1 MASLSS
7 DFSQLPPVGIMDIV
21 NHLIMSSTG
30 YDYRML
36 SSCHSFEEYD
46 LSANG
51 HVQSLGVNGTKGLDG
66 SIFFLFVA
74 RVIPTQ
80 KEKTQE
86 GNKTLLALVCCGLN
100 WVGVYCI
107 L

>member
-1 MASLSS
+1 
-7 DFSQLPPVGIMDIV
+7 
-21 NHLIMSSTG
+21 
-30 YDYRML
+30 ML
-36 SSCHSFEEYD
+36 SSYHSFEEYD

-51 HVQSLGVNGTKGLDG
+51 HVQSLGLNGTKGLDG

-74 RVIPTQ
+74 GVIPTQ

-100 WVGVYCI
+100 WVGLYCI